1 MNELDDEI
9 FKKAA
14 AALPLVPY
22 DESLTA
28 SIMQQVELDSKSAS
42 AKIAAPE
49 AATPDTITQAQS
61 TSTNASPGSTFDWRS
76 ASLMLFSFIAFVAF
90 LPFDTGESAWSIASW
105 AVALILLL
113 VFKPLLAPPAKA
125 NGVKSY
131 A

>member
-14 AALPLVPY
+14 TALPLVPY

-28 SIMQQVELDSKSAS
+28 SIMQQIELDSQTS
-42 AKIAAPE
+42 AKV
-49 AATPDTITQAQS
+49 ATPESVISNTKSLSGQ
-61 TSTNASPGSTFDWRS
+61 TSDFRS
-76 ASLMLFSFIAFVAF
+76 AALMLLSFIAFASF
-90 LPFDTGESAWSIASW
+90 LPLDTDESAWSIASW
-105 AVALILLL
+105 AVALAVLL
-113 VFKPLLAPPAKA
+113 VLKPLLAPPAKA